1 MKSMRGKIK
10 GILNQRSTLYQNIK
24 EMIKIVNRRLVGFRN
39 YYGLKHAGK
48 QLNKIDWYVLE
59 KFTIWNNHKRQRRP
73 RRRGI
78 KEMYKLLRN
87 EGLVKLAT

>member
-1 MKSMRGKIK
+1 
-10 GILNQRSTLYQNIK
+10 
-24 EMIKIVNRRLVGFRN
+24 MIKIVNRRLVGFRN
-39 YYGLKHAGK
+39 YYDLKHAGK